1 MCHKK
6 KVVEQINTQSIRIIQ
21 SNTSVYCENTLIYK
35 ATCFSSTEP
44 SSGLYR
50 RTDPYQIF
58 FDQLVA
64 ETST

>member
-1 MCHKK
+1 LL
-6 KVVEQINTQSIRIIQ
+6 
-21 SNTSVYCENTLIYK
+21 NTLIYK

-58 FDQLVA
+58 CTIGITKVYNAKVLLRAVYG
-64 ETST
+64 